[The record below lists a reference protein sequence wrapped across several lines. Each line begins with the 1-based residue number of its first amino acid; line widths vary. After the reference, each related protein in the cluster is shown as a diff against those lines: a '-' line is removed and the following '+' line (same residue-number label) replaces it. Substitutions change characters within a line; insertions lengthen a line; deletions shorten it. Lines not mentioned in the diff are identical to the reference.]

1 MHLIKALA
9 AGVSGAESG
18 TALIY
23 QRGTSTKSDYY
34 TDFEGAEL
42 VTATP
47 ATVVTLDAYGSV
59 EVYVNQYVD
68 VVVKSSGGTT
78 VRTFT
83 AGSASANV
91 EVRSASFTGTS
102 YDGLTTAASQPTTL
116 ETVLD
121 RWLTSAGA
129 IDWKVDVAGV
139 ATNLS
144 VAASGAYGVFFNVK
158 SSAYGAVGDGS
169 TNDYVAILAAVTA
182 AAVTGGIV
190 YFPPGTYDMG
200 TALTVPA
207 NVSLMGAGPNASIIE
222 TTGAATNVLVLS
234 GSPTYT
240 GQSVSGLTLKCKIA
254 NTGLIISF
262 TGSSRAVVRDC
273 YLGGANST
281 AANGLVDVGSAS
293 GKYIRFDTCVL
304 VTGGAASKMIISN
317 LTHRTGRVE
326 VVGCRFVTP
335 ASLTHGT
342 PTTMGLLEG
351 SCFFVRDCL
360 FDNSAASAGAYSCI
374 YAGSTCYGSVRG
386 CEFLDSAGATVTC
399 MALGTL
405 SGSSEWFEED
415 GNILP
420 NAAVYLTLYSLTHS
434 TDGYYVKLGTREAR
448 YKEYSITTTGP
459 HALDFL
465 NYAIISVLSTYAGG
479 TSYTAT
485 MGAVGSRVSLLLLNE
500 HGSNQTFTL
509 GASISSFGAYNIDNS
524 NGAAGFEFVA
534 MSPAG
539 GANWFLTGYSGSN
552 ATAAHDSYAV

>member
-23 QRGTSTKSDYY
+23 QRGTSTKANYY

-42 VTATP
+42 VTAGP

-68 VVVKSSGGTT
+68 VVVKSSAGAT

-83 AGSASANV
+83 AGVSSANV
-91 EVRSASFTGTS
+91 EVRSASFIGTS
-102 YDGLTTAASQPTTL
+102 YDTLTTAASQPTTL
-116 ETVLD
+116 EAVLD

-129 IDWKVDVAGV
+129 VDFKVDVNGV
-139 ATNLS
+139 ATNIS
-144 VAASGAYGVFFNVK
+144 AAALAAYGVFFNVK
-158 SSAYGAVGDGS
+158 GSAYGAVGDGS
-169 TNDYVAILAAVTA
+169 TNDYTAIAAAITA
-182 AAVTGGIV
+182 AAVAGGIV
-190 YFPPGTYDMG
+190 YFPPGTYDIG

-240 GQSVSGLTLKCKIA
+240 AQSVSGLTLKCKIA

-281 AANGLVDVGSAS
+281 AANGLVDVGSSS
-293 GKYIRFDTCVL
+293 GKYIRFDNCVM
-304 VTGGAASKMIISN
+304 VTGGAASKMVISN
-317 LTHRTGRVE
+317 LTNRTGRVE
-326 VVGCRFVTP
+326 MVGCRFVTP
-335 ASLTHGT
+335 ASLTHSA

-360 FDNSAASAGAYSCI
+360 FDNSASSAGAYACI
-374 YAGSTCYGSVRG
+374 YAGATAYGSVRG

-405 SGSSEWFEED
+405 SSTSEWFEED
-415 GNILP
+415 GNIIGQGS
-420 NAAVYLTLYSLTHS
+420 VYLTLYTLTHS
-434 TDGYYVKLGTREAR
+434 GDGYYVKLGTRETR
-448 YKEYSITTTGP
+448 YIEYPLSSTGP
-459 HALDFL
+459 HALDFVNYGVIAVL
-465 NYAIISVLSTYAGG
+465 NSYAGG
-479 TSYTAT
+479 SSYTAVVGPS
-485 MGAVGSRVSLLLLNE
+485 GARAALMLMN
-500 HGSNQTFTL
+500 SNGTNRAFTL
-509 GASISSFGAYNIDNS
+509 STGFKSFGAYTIAATT
-524 NGAAGFEFVA
+524 GGAGFEFTA
-534 MSPAG
+534 MSPTAG
-539 GANWFLTGYSGSN
+539 AAWYLTGYSGSN
-552 ATAAHDSYAV
+552 ATFAVDSYGI